1 MDARAQI
8 FTELLLEVFRLN
20 GLLLAAGDDLT
31 RPVGLSSARWQVLG
45 VAEHGPVPVS
55 HVARTM
61 GLSRQSVQVTANGLA
76 RDGFITFAENPH
88 HRRAKLMRVTEKGE
102 RALMY
107 IREQQGLWSERIG
120 GEQDL
125 AGLEKALE
133 VLRGVRGSLEQN
145 VPRKGERGRHGQ
157 NGHGQNGTKR

>member
-8 FTELLLEVFRLN
+8 FTDLLLEVFRVN

-31 RPVGLSSARWQVLG
+31 RPVGLTSARWQVLG

-61 GLSRQSVQVTANGLA
+61 GLSRQSVQVTANGLG

-102 RALMY
+102 RALVY
-107 IREQQGLWSERIG
+107 VREQQALWAERIG
-120 GEQDL
+120 GEHELED
-125 AGLEKALE
+125 LEKVLE
-133 VLRGVRGSLEQN
+133 VLRGLRGSLERDAGAN
-145 VPRKGERGRHGQ
+145 RRR
-157 NGHGQNGTKR
+157 T

>member
-1 MDARAQI
+1 MDARAQA
-8 FTELLLEVFRLN
+8 FTELLLGVFRVN

-31 RPVGLSSARWQVLG
+31 QPVGLTSARWQVLG

-102 RALMY
+102 RALVY
-107 IREQQGLWSERIG
+107 VREQQALWAERIG
-120 GEQDL
+120 GEHELADL
-125 AGLEKALE
+125 EGALE
-133 VLRGVRGSLEQN
+133 TLQRLKGSLERDASAN
-145 VPRKGERGRHGQ
+145 SRRK
-157 NGHGQNGTKR
+157 

>member
-8 FTELLLEVFRLN
+8 FTDLLLEVFRVN

-31 RPVGLSSARWQVLG
+31 RPVGLTSARWQVLG

-61 GLSRQSVQVTANGLA
+61 GLSRQSVQVTANGLG

-102 RALMY
+102 RALEY
-107 IREQQGLWSERIG
+107 VREQQALWAERIG
-120 GEQDL
+120 GEHDL
-125 AGLEKALE
+125 RALE
-133 VLRGVRGSLEQN
+133 EALETLRGLKGSLE
-145 VPRKGERGRHGQ
+145 RDASATRRR
-157 NGHGQNGTKR
+157 T